1 MCTPTALSTKCVP
14 RASHAHRPP
23 LMAVLPQITAE
34 HEYACLCTF
43 LETILT
49 MMWCAGCLIKT
60 APPPVLRLLQVPILR
75 CDAEP
80 ESQGAHGAHSL
91 ATLPSLTPAQDI
103 IEVAFEKSVD
113 GGRASPMLGSRL
125 HDFGFR
131 GCTCVEQ
138 ASQR

>member
-1 MCTPTALSTKCVP
+1 MRTEPTASP
-14 RASHAHRPP
+14 RCRRSR
-23 LMAVLPQITAE
+23 
-34 HEYACLCTF
+34 
-43 LETILT
+43 
-49 MMWCAGCLIKT
+49 
-60 APPPVLRLLQVPILR
+60 
-75 CDAEP
+75 
-80 ESQGAHGAHSL
+80 S
-91 ATLPSLTPAQDI
+91 PAQDI